1 METRKIKMKKKLFKI
16 ILIIVM
22 IINIFI
28 STAQAFTLSDILN
41 SGKSFINSSE
51 DDNVSDTDINELSK
65 SIFNILQVIAITAAL
80 VMILILGIKYI
91 TGSVEEQANVK
102 KTMIPFIVGCIAAF
116 GAFGIW
122 KVVVDTI
129 QGINL

>member
-1 METRKIKMKKKLFKI
+1 MKKKLFKI